1 MTFSE
6 RVKRKFSSAYTKT
19 AIAAL
24 DLLVTSA
31 KKCKK
36 DTTFDNLRSIIQE
49 GDIKPN
55 K

>member
-19 AIAAL
+19 AL